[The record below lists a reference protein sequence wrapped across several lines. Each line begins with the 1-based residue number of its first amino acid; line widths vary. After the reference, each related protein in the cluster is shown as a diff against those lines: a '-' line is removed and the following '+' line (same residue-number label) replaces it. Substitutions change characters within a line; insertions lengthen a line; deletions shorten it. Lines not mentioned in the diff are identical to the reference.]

1 MFAFNKTQPTTSG
14 LSTSISQPNFFG
26 QSTSGAGTTAQPSGG
41 LFSSGTTAAPATTGG
56 LFGAS
61 SATTTASS
69 PFSFAAKPVGTA
81 APTLSASTSF
91 GGGLGLNKPATT
103 TTTTSPFGQP
113 LASGGGGA
121 FAGFGNKPGMYLI
134 ND

>member
-1 MFAFNKTQPTTSG
+1 MFGFNKTQPTTSG

-26 QSTSGAGTTAQPSGG
+26 QSTAGAGTTAQPATSGG

-61 SATTTASS
+61 SATTTTSS

-103 TTTTSPFGQP
+103 TTTSSPFGQP

-121 FAGFGNKPGMYLI
+121 FAGFGNKPGMY
-134 ND
+134 